1 MKRVLIEKSKY
12 YKPILKQILHKSGV
26 KCVVYDNKFFA
37 YGELYPK
44 NEKAGEP
51 KQK

>member
-1 MKRVLIEKSKY
+1 MKRVLMEKSKY

-44 NEKAGEP
+44 NEKAAEP